1 VLGDSD
7 AEAEELAHEVRR
19 QQVSGKHAI
28 LFIEQ
33 LWNRDLS
40 AYDPDGPLPN
50 ADPDVE
56 SEARSEGS
64 AQARSLKRDAVA
76 IAQQWRSRAE
86 AEGLSIR
93 ELVIE
98 MTSRQTFVG
107 SPQTV
112 AAAIDEHV
120 QTEACDGFILVPHIT
135 PGGLDRFAAEVVPL
149 LQERGSFRAD
159 YEGPTLRDHFGFC
172 AVPA

>member
-1 VLGDSD
+1 
-7 AEAEELAHEVRR
+7 
-19 QQVSGKHAI
+19 VSGKHAI

-86 AEGLSIR
+86 AEGLSTR